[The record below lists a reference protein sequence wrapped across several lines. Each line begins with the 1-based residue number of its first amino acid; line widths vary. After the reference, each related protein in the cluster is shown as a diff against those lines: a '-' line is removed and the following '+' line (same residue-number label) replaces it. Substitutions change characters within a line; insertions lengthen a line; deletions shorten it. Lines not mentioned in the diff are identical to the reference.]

1 MCPARRAR
9 VVNRN
14 GPEYT
19 ARNIDVLPARRH
31 ENQKFL
37 RTGKHP
43 KGTTEHTR
51 GQDKAFAR
59 ALERIINKSQ
69 SIRHIPQKESPIF
82 GLLHDLS
89 HYKRKVLFIVHY
101 K

>member
-31 ENQKFL
+31 ENQKRL
-37 RTGKHP
+37 RTGKPP
-43 KGTTEHTR
+43 KGSAKRTR
-51 GQDKAFAR
+51 EQNEAFAR
-59 ALERIINKSQ
+59 DLEKIINK
-69 SIRHIPQKESPIF
+69 
-82 GLLHDLS
+82 
-89 HYKRKVLFIVHY
+89 
-101 K
+101 

>member
-9 VVNRN
+9 VVNQN

-37 RTGKHP
+37 RTGKPP
-43 KGTTEHTR
+43 KGPAERTR
-51 GQDKAFAR
+51 EQNEAFAR
-59 ALERIINKSQ
+59 DLEKIINK
-69 SIRHIPQKESPIF
+69 
-82 GLLHDLS
+82 
-89 HYKRKVLFIVHY
+89 
-101 K
+101 